1 MAYATTQ
8 RQSDVESIKSFLNAV
23 QSARSVSNT
32 DLNNRNNDRVK
43 KFAIGTHLFAAKF
56 ISLRNYDGGVRAL
69 LKDIVAVTSSEI
81 IQVLDHCWIDASFLA
96 DGIETE
102 KNVPVMVQGSTST
115 YSDQSG
121 NRKWKL
127 SPISLEIIGT
137 EFKSHFSSREMK
149 TVINATAIANYLTRN
164 KAPRLLNEQIW
175 IKANNQTFR
184 SMIRFA
190 HFEEPQLLSVLQEAS
205 SYTNIDWDLV
215 EQLELQNNGPT
226 VGAPSVEEDFSQE
239 ILDALE
245 LAEFMILD
253 AKDVDLFDVEYELND
268 HIDLIAAFDET
279 LETATMIS
287 KLRETLN
294 QIERQSY

>member
-1 MAYATTQ
+1 M
-8 RQSDVESIKSFLNAV
+8 FAV
-23 QSARSVSNT
+23 
-32 DLNNRNNDRVK
+32 
-43 KFAIGTHLFAAKF
+43 GTHLFAAKF

-69 LKDIVAVTSSEI
+69 LKDIVAVTSSGV

-102 KNVPVMVQGSTST
+102 KNIPVMVRGSTST
-115 YSDQSG
+115 YTDKSG

-137 EFKSHFSSREMK
+137 EFKSHFSSHEMI
-149 TVINATAIANYLTRN
+149 TVINATAIANYLTRR
-164 KAPRLLNEQIW
+164 KVSRLQNEQIW
-175 IKANNQTFR
+175 IKADNQTFR
-184 SMIRFA
+184 SMVRFA
-190 HFEEPQLLSVLQEAS
+190 HFEEQQLLPVLQDAS
-205 SYTNIDWDLV
+205 SYTNINWDLV
-215 EQLELQNNGPT
+215 EQLELKNNGSIAST
-226 VGAPSVEEDFSQE
+226 PSVEEDFSQE

-268 HIDLIAAFDET
+268 HIDLIATFDET
-279 LETATMIS
+279 LETATMIA